1 MALFTI
7 KARSN
12 GSNIVGP
19 VWTLRS
25 NMLDGLGW
33 SLTLFKV
40 FNQHSLTF
48 SLAGSKSWPAW
59 YIPKSNIAGWCWIRL
74 NTPAFNTDQTS
85 SNTTQQCWIMFE
97 QYVWFVS
104 TGLYCSRGDVADCHA
119 RGFHS
124 PQQLQLFS
132 TLPTQNVRTGSCG
145 LINAQI
151 IDRVSDN
158 CKS

>member
-104 TGLYCSRGDVADCHA
+104 TGLYCSRGDVGQIVTLG
-119 RGFHS
+119 GFILRNNS
-124 PQQLQLFS
+124 
-132 TLPTQNVRTGSCG
+132 
-145 LINAQI
+145 
-151 IDRVSDN
+151 N
-158 CKS
+158 CFQHYQHKMFVPDLVGWLTHKL